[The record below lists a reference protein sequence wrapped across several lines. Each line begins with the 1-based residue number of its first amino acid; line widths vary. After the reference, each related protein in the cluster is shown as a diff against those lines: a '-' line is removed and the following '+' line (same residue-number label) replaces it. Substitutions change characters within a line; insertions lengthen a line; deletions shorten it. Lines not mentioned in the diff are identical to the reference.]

1 MYMAHYEEMLAQI
14 KRQPVMERLSQLY
27 GLRNG
32 ELARQ
37 VSRYTDLVKTHEES
51 FRSSAPLYMISAP
64 GRTEIIGNHTDHNN
78 GRVLAAAV
86 NLDCLACVSP
96 RDDMT
101 VRIQSA
107 GYPGIELSLNDLS
120 RHPEEEGTSAAL
132 VRGVAKGMA
141 DRGFK
146 LGGFDAA
153 VTSDVIGGS
162 GLSSSAAYEVMV
174 CAVIDALYNGFTV
187 DSTTRAQISQYAEN
201 EYFGKPSGLM
211 DQMACSTGGLVTID
225 FKDVKNPV
233 VEPLFY
239 DFQQA
244 GYSLVVVNTGGS
256 HDNLTA
262 EYAAVRTEMQAVANA
277 LGKDVLRQ
285 VRPEELWKGIPEL
298 RKTLE
303 ERPILRAMHFVD
315 ENLRVKAMVQ
325 AVRDGDLNAMFENII
340 ASGESSWKL
349 LQNLYPAG
357 KCQPLSLALAMAS
370 YLLKGKGAWRV
381 HGGGFAGTTLN
392 FVPNDQVDDFVRQME
407 AAFGSRSCFVLNV
420 RPEGAAI
427 VFASTAQ

>member
-1 MYMAHYEEMLAQI
+1 MDSYSQMLAQI
-14 KRQPVMERLSQLY
+14 KRSPAMERLIHLY
-27 GLRNG
+27 GHREG

-37 VSRYTDLVKTHEES
+37 LSRYTQLVKAHED
-51 FRSSAPLYMISAP
+51 FFHTDDAPLYMISAP

-96 RDDMT
+96 RDDMQ
-101 VRIQSA
+101 VRIFSA
-107 GYPGIELSLNDLS
+107 GYPAIELSLEDLAI
-120 RHPEEEGTSAAL
+120 HPEEEGTSAAL

-141 DRGFK
+141 ERGFR

-162 GLSSSAAYEVMV
+162 GLSSSAAYEVMI

-201 EYFGKPSGLM
+201 VYFGKPSGLM

-225 FKDVKNPV
+225 FKA
-233 VEPLFY
+233 EPKVTPLSY
-239 DFQQA
+239 SFQDA
-244 GYSLVVVNTGGS
+244 GYSLIVVNTGGS

-262 EYAAVRTEMQAVANA
+262 EYASVRSEMQAVAEMM
-277 LGKDVLRQ
+277 GEKVLRQ
-285 VRPEELWKGIPEL
+285 VRPEQLWIKIPEL
-298 RKTLE
+298 REKLG
-303 ERPILRAMHFVD
+303 ERAVLRAFHFID
-315 ENLRVKAMVQ
+315 ENERVKNMVQ
-325 AVRDGDLNAMFENII
+325 AIKNNDLPCMFEQIT
-340 ASGESSWKL
+340 ASGESSWML
-349 LQNLYPAG
+349 LQNIYPAG
-357 KCQPLSLALAMAS
+357 KEQPLALALAMAGVM
-370 YLLKGKGAWRV
+370 LREGGAWRV

-392 FVPNDQVDDFVRQME
+392 FVPNGKVDNFVRRME
-407 AAFGSRSCFVLNV
+407 AVFGAHSCYVLDV

-427 VFASTAQ
+427 VFGPEEK

>member
-1 MYMAHYEEMLAQI
+1 MCLYSDMHAQI
-14 KRQPVMERLSQLY
+14 KRQPAMERLAQLY
-27 GLRNG
+27 GKRDG

-37 VSRYTDLVKTHEES
+37 LSRYTSLIKTHEDS
-51 FRSSAPLYMISAP
+51 FHAAGPLYLISAP

-107 GYPGIELSLNDLS
+107 GYPAIELSLDELDK
-120 RHPEEEGTSAAL
+120 RPEEEGTSAAL

-141 DRGFK
+141 DRGYK

-239 DFQQA
+239 DFQEA

-256 HDNLTA
+256 HDNLTD

-285 VRPEELWKGIPEL
+285 VRPEELWQAIPEL
-298 RKTLE
+298 RKKMG
-303 ERPILRAMHFVD
+303 ERPILRAMHFIE
-315 ENLRVKAMVQ
+315 ENSRVKEMVQ
-325 AVRDGDLNAMFENII
+325 AIRESNLETMFQNILS
-340 ASGESSWKL
+340 SGESSWKL

-357 KCQPLSLALAMAS
+357 KEQPLSLALAMARV
-370 YLLKGKGAWRV
+370 LLIGNGAWRV

-392 FVPNDQVDDFVRQME
+392 FVPNDKVDFFVGQME
-407 AAFGSRSCFVLNV
+407 DVFGSHCCFVLNV
-420 RPEGAAI
+420 RPEGAAV
-427 VFASTAQ
+427 VFTSPAE

>member
-1 MYMAHYEEMLAQI
+1 MCLYSDMLAQI
-14 KRQPVMERLSQLY
+14 KRQPAMERLSQLY
-27 GLRNG
+27 GMRNG

-37 VSRYTDLVKTHEES
+37 MSRYTSLIKTHEES
-51 FRSSAPLYMISAP
+51 FHAAVPLYLISAP

-96 RDDMT
+96 RDDMI

-107 GYPGIELSLNDLS
+107 GYPGIELSLDNLEK
-120 RHPEEEGTSAAL
+120 RPEEEGTSAAL

-141 DRGFK
+141 DRGYK

-174 CAVIDALYNGFTV
+174 CAVIDALYNGFVV
-187 DSTTRAQISQYAEN
+187 DSTARAQISQYAEN

-239 DFQQA
+239 DFQKA

-262 EYAAVRTEMQAVANA
+262 EYAAVRSEMQAVANA
-277 LGKDVLRQ
+277 LGRDVLRQ
-285 VRPEELWKGIPEL
+285 VRPEELCQAIPEL
-298 RKTLE
+298 RRKTG
-303 ERPILRAMHFVD
+303 ERPILRAIHFME
-315 ENLRVKAMVQ
+315 ENRRVKAMVQ
-325 AVRDGDLNAMFENII
+325 AVRDGNLSAMFENII

-357 KCQPLSLALAMAS
+357 KEQPLTLALTIAET
-370 YLLKGKGAWRV
+370 LLKGKGAWRV

-392 FVPNDQVDDFVRQME
+392 FVPNGEVDHFVSRME
-407 AAFGSRSCFVLNV
+407 DVFGDHSCFVLNV

-427 VFASTAQ
+427 VFGPRAK